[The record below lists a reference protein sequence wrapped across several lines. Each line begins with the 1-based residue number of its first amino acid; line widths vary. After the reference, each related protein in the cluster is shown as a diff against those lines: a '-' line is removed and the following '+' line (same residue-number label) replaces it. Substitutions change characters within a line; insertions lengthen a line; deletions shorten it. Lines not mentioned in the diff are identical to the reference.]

1 MEISDEM
8 LERVNEEPRT
18 VGLEVCRMIGRK
30 VNVTNANSNEAI
42 LLEAV
47 LFLAAAQANELIGY
61 SAQKPSIVNGALSA
75 LEAFNFI
82 TRVQKE
88 LESDEALNK
97 AIEHQQQLEARFNRG
112 ITKSFGY
119 EFTDG
124 DFKRLQLLVNQ
135 LRELIPECVELDDAH
150 KRRLLKRLERLQG
163 ELHKKVSDL
172 DQLYCMAI
180 ETSVV
185 ARKIGENAKPLVA
198 IAKELMGISW
208 RTQAHGESL
217 PSGTEPPKL
226 NAAPD
231 EPDDTRES

>member
-8 LERVNEEPRT
+8 LERVNHEPRT
-18 VGLEVCRMIGRK
+18 VGLEVCRMVCSK
-30 VNVTNANSNEAI
+30 VNVTNASSQEAV

-47 LFLAAAQANELIGY
+47 LFLIAAQANDLIGY
-61 SAQKPSIVNGALSA
+61 SAPQPSIVKGALSGIEA
-75 LEAFNFI
+75 LGFI

-119 EFTDG
+119 EFTEG

-135 LRELIPECVELDDAH
+135 LRDLIPSCAELDDAH

-231 EPDDTRES
+231 ESDDASES